1 MRRLTE
7 TPTPTQK
14 RTRRPAPAKLYWK
27 DALRQIKL
35 ETEPNQVNK
44 PGMARPSILILA
56 SVLSLALATTLPT
69 YRHVARLVRLSQGA

>member
-1 MRRLTE
+1 MN
-7 TPTPTQK
+7 PSHNQK
-14 RTRRPAPAKLYWK
+14 RTRRPAKIYWK
-27 DALRQIKL
+27 DALRQIEL

-69 YRHVARLVRLSQGA
+69 YRHVARLVRFSQGA